1 MATPL
6 SELRQQWVESDA
18 GKRAR
23 KFVDSVQIGETNKCD
38 AVMPNAVDVMAAV
51 TETRSTF
58 TRADVV
64 EAAAGLVPAG
74 VDRALLLERVEELV
88 DEIFTTGVA
97 WSVTPERA
105 REYNRA
111 MREGSQR
118 FTTEH
123 VVREVDRGI
132 DLATSEV
139 GRGVDGSSIVPVEGV
154 LLSLIHI

>member
-1 MATPL
+1 
-6 SELRQQWVESDA
+6 
-18 GKRAR
+18 
-23 KFVDSVQIGETNKCD
+23 FVDSVHIGEANKPD
-38 AVMPNAVDVMAAV
+38 MVMPNAAEVMAAV

-74 VDRALLLERVEELV
+74 MDRALILERVEQLV

-118 FTTEH
+118 FTT
-123 VVREVDRGI
+123 
-132 DLATSEV
+132 
-139 GRGVDGSSIVPVEGV
+139 
-154 LLSLIHI
+154 